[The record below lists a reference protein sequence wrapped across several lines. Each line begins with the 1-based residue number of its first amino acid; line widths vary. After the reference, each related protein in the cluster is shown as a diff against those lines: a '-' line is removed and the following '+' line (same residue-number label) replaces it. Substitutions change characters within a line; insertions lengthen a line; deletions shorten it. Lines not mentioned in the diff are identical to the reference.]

1 MSLSERDLKVLWHP
15 YTQMKTAKPP
25 IGIVRGEGAWLYD
38 EEGNMYLDAISSW
51 WVNTMGHSHPHIAKK
66 VSEQLNTLEHVLFA
80 GFTHPKAVELAERLL
95 KVLPKN
101 QARIFLS
108 DNGSTAVEVA
118 IKMALQFWN
127 NKGVK
132 RNKIIAFNGAY
143 HGDTFGA
150 MSVSGRG
157 AFVAPFESLLF
168 DVEFIDV
175 PTSGNE
181 DVSLN
186 QLNELIDVEKDN
198 LAAFI
203 YEPLIQ
209 GASGM
214 IMYEPA
220 SLDALLNICRSNN
233 ILTIA
238 DEVMT
243 GFGRTGK
250 YFASEYMSVDPDIV
264 CMSKGI
270 TGGTMALGATSS
282 TAEMY
287 DAFYSDDKLKT
298 FFHGHSYTA
307 NPVACSAACA
317 SLDLYDNSETW
328 DAVARIGAQHQ
339 KFAERLSEFKNIK
352 DVRQR
357 GTIIA
362 IELNT
367 DEGTSYFNPIRDNI
381 YDFFIERNIILRPLG
396 NVIYILPPYCISNS
410 DLDIVYEAIIELL
423 ESLNN

>member
-1 MSLSERDLKVLWHP
+1 MSLSDRDLKVLWHP
-15 YTQMKTAKPP
+15 YTQMKTAKAP

-38 EEGNMYLDAISSW
+38 EDGNGYLDAISSW
-51 WVNTMGHSHPHIAKK
+51 WVNTVGHSNPHIAEK
-66 VSEQLNTLEHVLFA
+66 VAEQLKTLEHVLFA

-118 IKMALQFWN
+118 IKMTLQYWS
-127 NKGVK
+127 NKGIK
-132 RNKIIAFNGAY
+132 KNKIIAFNGSY

-150 MSVSGRG
+150 MSISGRG

-168 DVEFIDV
+168 DVDFIDV
-175 PTSGNE
+175 PVSGKE
-181 DVSLN
+181 EVSLS
-186 QLNELIDVEKDN
+186 QLNEIIEKQKDN
-198 LAAFI
+198 IAAFI

-214 IMYEPA
+214 IMYEPEA
-220 SLDALLNICRSNN
+220 LDDLLKICRSNS

-250 YFASEYMSVDPDIV
+250 FFASEYMSIDPDIL

-282 TAEMY
+282 SAAMY
-287 DAFYSDDKLKT
+287 DAFYADDKLKT

-317 SLDLYDNSETW
+317 SLDIYDEKETW
-328 DAVARIGAQHQ
+328 IAVERIGIQHLN
-339 KFAERLSEFKNIK
+339 FAKRLEGFDSIK
-352 DVRQR
+352 DVRCR

-367 DEGTSYFNPIRDNI
+367 DEGTSYFSNIRDSI
-381 YDFFIERNIILRPLG
+381 YDYFIAKRIILRPLG
-396 NVIYILPPYCISNS
+396 NIIYILPPYVISEE
-410 DLDIVYEAIIELL
+410 DLNLVYDAIIEFF
-423 ESLNN
+423 ENKS

>member
-15 YTQMKTAKPP
+15 YTQMKTARSP

-38 EEGNMYLDAISSW
+38 EDGNGYLDAISSW
-51 WVNTMGHSHPHIAKK
+51 WVNTMGHSNPHIAKE
-66 VSEQLNTLEHVLFA
+66 VAEQLNTLEHVLFA

-101 QARIFLS
+101 QSRIFLS

-127 NKGVK
+127 NKGQQK
-132 RNKIIAFNGAY
+132 NKIIAFHGAY

-168 DVEFIDV
+168 EVEFIEV
-175 PTSGNE
+175 PTPGSENA
-181 DVSLN
+181 SSR
-186 QLNELIDVEKDN
+186 QLNELIEREKDN

-214 IMYEPA
+214 IMYEPEA
-220 SLDALLNICRSNN
+220 LDALLTICRSNN

-250 YFASEYMSVDPDIV
+250 YFASEYMTVDPDII

-282 TAEMY
+282 SAEMY
-287 DAFYSDDKLKT
+287 DAFL
-298 FFHGHSYTA
+298 FG
-307 NPVACSAACA
+307 
-317 SLDLYDNSETW
+317 
-328 DAVARIGAQHQ
+328 
-339 KFAERLSEFKNIK
+339 
-352 DVRQR
+352 
-357 GTIIA
+357 
-362 IELNT
+362 
-367 DEGTSYFNPIRDNI
+367 
-381 YDFFIERNIILRPLG
+381 
-396 NVIYILPPYCISNS
+396 
-410 DLDIVYEAIIELL
+410 
-423 ESLNN
+423 